1 MDTQKSLFLT
11 LLLCIDT
18 SVSRAVYLQTGESVF
33 LNVTETDVP
42 ANFFILSWKFSG
54 LNDLLISFLHNQK
67 PRVHPNYSSRMEYD
81 VNTYFVKLRNL
92 QKADSGVY
100 TAKATAFNVKTVAE
114 YNVTVQDPVSP
125 VKMAVTP
132 NSSVSL
138 SCNLTV
144 TCSTEDAHISST
156 FTCDNKTCRLEGGER
171 SQITKSAASLHVRLS
186 GQSIICNHSN
196 QISWTKDVIKIQD
209 HCFHHDGSAVSFCL
223 VKTAVFS
230 AGLVIMVCAV
240 IGVHIMERLKKQE

>member
-1 MDTQKSLFLT
+1 MDTQKSIFLT

-18 SVSRAVYLQTGESVF
+18 SVSRAVFLQTGDSVF

-42 ANFFILSWKFSG
+42 ADFAILSWKFNAKVA
-54 LNDLLISFLHNQK
+54 LVSFSPVRE
-67 PRVHPNYSSRMEYD
+67 PRVHPNYSSRMDYD
-81 VNTYFVKLRNL
+81 GKKYFVKLRNL

-100 TAKATAFNVKTVAE
+100 TAELAAFNVKTVAE

-156 FTCDNKTCRLEGGER
+156 FTCDTKTCQQEGGER
-171 SQITKSAASLHVRLS
+171 SQITKSAAFLHVQLS

-196 QISWTKDVIKIQD
+196 QVSWTKDVIKIQD

-230 AGLVIMVCAV
+230 VCLVIMVCAV